1 MRRNPV
7 VEQIYPRGNLTF
19 TGVIIRMN
27 PQLLVLRTRTEGEKP
42 VLLRKDTL
50 YMDSGLPGEL
60 STLVVNTRVSIRGG
74 RNLDNELEA
83 YQVIWGEIEG
93 PKGR

>member
-1 MRRNPV
+1 
-7 VEQIYPRGNLTF
+7 
-19 TGVIIRMN
+19 
-27 PQLLVLRTRTEGEKP
+27 
-42 VLLRKDTL
+42 
-50 YMDSGLPGEL
+50 MDSGLPGEL